1 VKEAAEGGRPIEASI
16 VRVVALAAPMML
28 AHLTEP
34 LLGIVDSAV
43 IGRLGQVP
51 LLGAVALG
59 AIVFDILFWGLGS
72 LRLSTAGLTAQAH
85 GAGDDREVSRALARA
100 FALAGALGLLLI
112 ALQAPIMKLA
122 FSLMDAS
129 PAVTE
134 AARTYISVRIW
145 SAPFALANY
154 AILGSLIGR
163 GRTDLGL
170 ALQVFINL
178 TKIGLTLIAVPL
190 LGLGIAGA
198 AFATVAAE
206 IVGAAA
212 GVALLARIAGLPRGL
227 GLGEILDPAALRRM
241 LLVNRDVAIRSVTLL
256 VAFGFFT
263 SQGARAGDLTL
274 AANAVLYNLFL
285 FGSYFLDGFATAAE
299 QLCGQA
305 LGARQEAAFR
315 KVVKIVLALSVGTGL
330 FVWGSLFWGGGAF
343 IDAVTTSAEVRE
355 AARRFLP
362 FAALT
367 PLAGAMAFAF
377 DGIYI
382 GATWTRAMRD
392 LMLASFALYMAA
404 FYLTTGWSNAGLWTA
419 FLCFLGVRG
428 IGQAALYP
436 RLAAR
441 AFQQA
446 SSPAS
451 ATA

>member
-1 VKEAAEGGRPIEASI
+1 MTSAVAGARPVEATLR
-16 VRVVALAAPMML
+16 RVVTLAAPMML

-34 LLGIVDSAV
+34 LLGLVDAAV
-43 IGRLGQVP
+43 IGRLGQVH

-100 FALAGALGLLLI
+100 FALAGLLGVLLI
-112 ALQAPIMKLA
+112 VLQRPIMAVA
-122 FSLMDAS
+122 FALMDAS

-154 AILGSLIGR
+154 AVLGSLIGR

-170 ALQVFINL
+170 GLQVFINL
-178 TKIGLTLIAVPL
+178 TKIGLTLVAVPV

-198 AFATVAAE
+198 ASATVAAE
-206 IVGAAA
+206 LIGAAA
-212 GVALLARIAGLPRGL
+212 GLALLVRIGGLPRGL
-227 GLGEILDPAALRRM
+227 GLREVLQAAPMRRM
-241 LLVNRDVAIRSVTLL
+241 LLVNRDIAIRSVTLL

-305 LGARQEAAFR
+305 LGARQESAFR
-315 KVVKIVLALSVGTGL
+315 KVVRIVLWLSLGTGL
-330 FVWGSLFWGGGAF
+330 AVGAALLTGGGAF
-343 IDAVTTSAEVRE
+343 IDFVSTSPDVRE
-355 AARRFLP
+355 AARQYLP

-367 PLAGAMAFAF
+367 PLVGAAAFAF

-392 LMLASFALYMAA
+392 LMLLSFALYLAVFYAA
-404 FYLTTGWSNAGLWTA
+404 SGWSNAGLWSA
-419 FLCFLGVRG
+419 FICFLGVRG
-428 IGQAALYP
+428 VGQAILYP

-441 AFQQA
+441 AF
-446 SSPAS
+446 
-451 ATA
+451 ATAS